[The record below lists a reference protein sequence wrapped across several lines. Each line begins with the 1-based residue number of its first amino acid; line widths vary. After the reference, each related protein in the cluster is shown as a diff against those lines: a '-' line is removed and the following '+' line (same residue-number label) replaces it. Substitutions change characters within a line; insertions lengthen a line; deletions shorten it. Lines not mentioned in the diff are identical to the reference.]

1 MRAVNLIPGDQ
12 RSGASVGAGRSEG
25 AAYALLALLV
35 IVAGM
40 ALLYGKAS
48 RDISSKKSQTATLT
62 SEAAQ
67 SQSQV
72 QALAPYTS
80 FVALR
85 EQRQQA
91 VESLVDTRFDWA
103 HAFHEFGRVLTNE
116 VSINALDGTIGGTG
130 STAAA
135 APAAPAAGAASAGA
149 ASVTPAGSVP
159 VFTIN
164 GCATSQKAV
173 ADVMQRLRLI
183 DGVSEVT
190 LQSSTRGSASGA
202 SGSGSCAGNDPV
214 FTMTVDFDA
223 LPSASA
229 AAASVKSK
237 TVADSTSAASATGAT
252 SGTATTGGEA
262 R

>member
-12 RSGASVGAGRSEG
+12 RGGASVGAGRSEG

-48 RDISSKKSQTATLT
+48 RQVSSQKSKAATLT

-67 SQSQV
+67 AQAQAT
-72 QALAPYTS
+72 ALAPYTS
-80 FVALR
+80 FVTLR

-91 VESLVDTRFDWA
+91 VEGLVDTRFDWA

-116 VSINALDGTIGGTG
+116 VSISALDGTIG
-130 STAAA
+130 
-135 APAAPAAGAASAGA
+135 SAGA
-149 ASVTPAGSVP
+149 TSTAGSSATPAGSVP
-159 VFTIN
+159 VFTLN

-183 DGVSEVT
+183 DGVNEVT

-202 SGSGSCAGNDPV
+202 SGGGSCSGNDPV
-214 FTMTVDFDA
+214 FAMTVDFDA
-223 LPSASA
+223 LPSATA